1 MKVRIIW
8 TGKTRESYAA
18 EGIGKYLKLLKPMAK
33 LEIVEIREQKSGNM
47 ETRLS
52 KEGEKILKQSSS
64 YILLDE
70 RGREL
75 SSLEFADALRDR
87 VQADFVLGGP
97 YGVSDEVRS
106 AAADTISLS
115 RMTLTHEMAR
125 VLLLEQLYRAMT
137 IMKRGGYHH

>member
-18 EGIGKYLKLLKPMAK
+18 EGIGKYLKLLKPMARV
-33 LEIVEIREQKSGNM
+33 EIVEIREQKSGSM

-75 SSLEFADALRDR
+75 SSVEFADALRDR
-87 VQADFVLGGP
+87 SEADFVLGGP

-106 AAADTISLS
+106 AASDMISLS

-137 IMKRGGYHH
+137 IMKGGSYHH